1 MKMPRRKLRSCSRS
15 CRSPLQREEWSS
27 SPMNEPE
34 NLDSPIVVAPAASV
48 LPAILDVLGPS
59 SPRAI
64 GPLDTSRDA
73 EIARKLFVEMN
84 REDLGILGDS
94 DLVILSSDDEE
105 DVVEEGKVDEEEE
118 DDAAG
123 SGGMS
128 RDSQAT
134 PISSPS
140 P

>member
-1 MKMPRRKLRSCSRS
+1 
-15 CRSPLQREEWSS
+15 
-27 SPMNEPE
+27 MNEPE
-34 NLDSPIVVAPAASV
+34 NLDLPVVVAPAASV

-64 GPLDTSRDA
+64 GSLDTSRDA
-73 EIARKLFVEMN
+73 KIARKLFVEMN
-84 REDLGILGDS
+84 RGDLDILGDS

-105 DVVEEGKVDEEEE
+105 DVVEEGKVDDEEEE

-128 RDSQAT
+128 RDSQDT

>member
-1 MKMPRRKLRSCSRS
+1 
-15 CRSPLQREEWSS
+15 
-27 SPMNEPE
+27 MNEPE
-34 NLDSPIVVAPAASV
+34 NLDSPVVVAPAASV

-84 REDLGILGDS
+84 HEDLGILGDS

-105 DVVEEGKVDEEEE
+105 DVVEEGEVDEEEE
-118 DDAAG
+118 EEDDDAAG

-128 RDSQAT
+128 RDSQDT